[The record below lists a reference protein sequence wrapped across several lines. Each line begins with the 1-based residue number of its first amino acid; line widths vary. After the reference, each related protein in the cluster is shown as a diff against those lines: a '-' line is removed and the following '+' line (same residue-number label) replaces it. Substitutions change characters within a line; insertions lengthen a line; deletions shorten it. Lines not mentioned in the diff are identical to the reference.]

1 MRTRCRE
8 VGPRR
13 LRHAIEVDGVQ
24 GTALHPESDD
34 GHSGRRRRE
43 ERGIPPSRLHTGS
56 TVPRPSIRCQCVI
69 VIFAACRKEML
80 TGAVADTGR
89 ERVRPIARRRR
100 RGRGRG
106 WERSQAVCG
115 RHSLG
120 HRHLRAAAGTEPGH
134 LTRGV
139 CVQRGQSPVSSQRS
153 RTLRQTDITDLSTY
167 RNPQRPLHP

>member
-89 ERVRPIARRRR
+89 ERVRPRRRR
-100 RGRGRG
+100 RGRG
-106 WERSQAVCG
+106 WERPQAVCG

-120 HRHLRAAAGTEPGH
+120 HRYLRPAAGAEPGH
-134 LTRGV
+134 RAGV
-139 CVQRGQSPVSSQRS
+139 CGQRGQSPVSSRRS
-153 RTLRQTDITDLSTY
+153 RTLW
-167 RNPQRPLHP
+167 